1 MNDRSSLRS
10 YPYASDL
17 PSKHLLSMSERPYN
31 PRAAVLRYVTLLCL
45 LSIVG
50 ACGSGDAPPTDADA
64 TPPPAPASAEFP
76 RLQPAQMQALVDSV
90 DYIDYV
96 FYELEFSMSMDNA
109 SGIQYAL
116 AQIGPESARRRPG
129 CKPIGRV
136 FYQIKGRNAMAAD
149 MFFSQGCTYFEFV
162 EGNTVVAANEMSEVG
177 KEFLNNQ
184 FGQIMGEGYQRVE

>member
-1 MNDRSSLRS
+1 MLHRALRLSLT
-10 YPYASDL
+10 L
-17 PSKHLLSMSERPYN
+17 FLFT
-31 PRAAVLRYVTLLCL
+31 AVF
-45 LSIVG
+45 
-50 ACGSGDAPPTDADA
+50 ACGSEQASTES
-64 TPPPAPASAEFP
+64 TPVERAPATEPEGFP
-76 RLQPAQMQALVDSV
+76 RLQAEGMQLLLDSV

-116 AQIGPESARRRPG
+116 AQIGPEPALRKAG

-149 MFFSQGCTYFEFV
+149 MFFSQGCTYFEFI
-162 EGNTVVAANEMSEVG
+162 EGNKVVAANEMSAVG

-184 FGQIMGEGYQRVE
+184 FGQIMGEKYQRVE